1 MIKIIIIMMLFCAT
15 INAEKQVKS
24 WEYLKFKNTVRQTLD
39 FTCGAASLAT
49 LLNLYDTQ
57 LKVSENEIMRILNKK
72 KMSKDS
78 IVGLNE
84 KFFNEK
90 YRISLLDLKIAA
102 QKHGYA
108 AFGLKVPF
116 HKLKNLKIP
125 AIVHMKTKKID
136 HFSVVT
142 GYNDYYVELSD
153 PSFGKITITHN
164 KFKKMYLGNILI
176 IKPKIG
182 ASKIPKLNTI
192 KQTFNFYLSKR
203 I

>member
-1 MIKIIIIMMLFCAT
+1 MIKIIVLMVIFCSS
-15 INAEKQVKS
+15 ICAEKQVKT
-24 WEYLKFKNTVRQTLD
+24 WEDLKFQGTVKQTLD
-39 FTCGAASLAT
+39 FSCGAASLAT

-57 LKVSENEIMRILNKK
+57 LNVSENEIMRVLNKK
-72 KMSKDS
+72 KISEDS
-78 IVGLNE
+78 ISGLNE
-84 KFFNEK
+84 ESFNEK

-102 QKHGYA
+102 QKHGYD

-116 HKLKNLKIP
+116 YKLKNLKIP

-142 GYNDYYVELSD
+142 GYNDHYVQLSD
-153 PSFGKITITHN
+153 PSFGKITMTHN
-164 KFKKMYLGNILI
+164 KFKNMYLGNILI

-192 KQTFNFYLSKR
+192 KQTFNVYLSKR